1 MWSGF
6 KRWLGKQKSR
16 DEQTEEQT
24 EPPINNNEE
33 EQLSEC
39 IEEEQGPGTVVYK
52 KRPPDVP
59 GRKKARKKPVHVI
72 DKELLTLLDSRND
85 LAVESDCFPEG
96 YSSKAPLRP
105 YQIQLYNTL
114 MKQDGLLIADQE
126 GIGKTSP
133 ILCSHESKIKVG
145 QIRGGLYITK
155 ASLLQ
160 DIYNQA
166 QQFTN
171 LRVLIVKGTIEQ
183 RIHMYANF
191 SNRQYDLVVMSY
203 EQFRQDIDQI
213 LHLHQQ
219 HPFDV
224 CYMDEA
230 HKVKDAESQI
240 GQVIHRLETKER
252 YAITATPLINGAD
265 DLHNVLKWLRWP
277 VASLVFY
284 ASAVVNM
291 EALKEALSTN
301 MIRRLKMDV
310 MQNLPSVIPYDL
322 SVELT
327 ELQRELYNAVKSA
340 TPGELFEGFS
350 FYHIPTPLAKYTR
363 LSQIAESAEIV
374 GGVEGTTGSGK
385 LERVEEILEDIV
397 LRGEK
402 AVIFSHSRVFA
413 EIMYEYFEKYNPAI
427 LHEGIKDRQQ
437 QVNMFMSDPSCWVI
451 VCSETSSREDW
462 TGTVANNVIFTSKP
476 WSPAYVSQ
484 CIGRAWRLGSE
495 VQESIHVYSL
505 IGEGTVDETIEKL
518 LGEKQYIIDQ
528 LVETGLN
535 RSEMLR
541 LLIKEEEKKEHRLG

>member
-24 EPPINNNEE
+24 ESPINNEE
-33 EQLSEC
+33 EQLSEF

-59 GRKKARKKPVHVI
+59 GRKKARKKPVYVI
-72 DKELLTLLDSRND
+72 NKELLTLLDSRND
-85 LAVESDCFPEG
+85 LAVESDCFPKS

-105 YQIQLYNTL
+105 YQIQLYNAL
-114 MKQDGLLIADQE
+114 MKRDGLLIADQE
-126 GIGKTSP
+126 GMGKTPP

-171 LRVLIVKGTIEQ
+171 LRVLIVKGTIEK
-183 RIHMYANF
+183 RIHMYADF

-252 YAITATPLINGAD
+252 YAITATPVINGAD

-301 MIRRLKMDV
+301 MIRRLKKDV
-310 MQNLPSVIPYDL
+310 MQSLPSVIPYDL

-327 ELQRELYNAVKSA
+327 ELQRELYDAVKGA
-340 TPGELFEGFS
+340 APGELFEGFS
-350 FYHIPTPLAKYTR
+350 FYHIPTLLAKYTR
-363 LSQIAESAEIV
+363 LSQIAESTEIV

-402 AVIFSHSRVFA
+402 TVIFSHSRVFA

-427 LHEGIKDRQQ
+427 LHGGIKDRQQ
-437 QVNMFMSDPSCWVI
+437 QVDTFMSNPSCWVI

-484 CIGRAWRLGSE
+484 CIGRVWRLGSE